1 MVSQFAK
8 IMHDN
13 TKKTDTQS
21 LYGTV
26 VEHEDGLYV
35 KIDGSDVLTPADTGM
50 ILHSDDRVM
59 IDINNHNA
67 TVSNNLS
74 NPSISTIE
82 LTEAIAALEQKF
94 IDGYDIGVIH
104 LSAEGTQITFTTID
118 GYIKT
123 TYDGF
128 YINDG
133 ENDLLSYSEDGLI
146 YTGIIKD
153 SVIVGGSINVG
164 ELTDNNLKS
173 KSTYEADALTAICET
188 PIYSYKLNTDG
199 NSDPRR
205 IGIIADEAP
214 SDTIRLDDM
223 GVDLYQM
230 VSMTWRAIQQIN
242 DKLES

>member
-8 IMHDN
+8 IMRDD
-13 TKKTDTQS
+13 TKKTDTPS

-35 KIDGSDVLTPADTGM
+35 KIDGSDILTPVDTGT
-50 ILHSDDRVM
+50 ILHNDDRVM
-59 IDINNHNA
+59 IGINNHNA

-74 NPSISTIE
+74 NPSISTVE
-82 LTEAIAALEQKF
+82 LSEAIEALEQSF

-104 LSAEGTQITFTTID
+104 LSAEGIQVTFTEID

-123 TYDGF
+123 TSDGV
-128 YINDG
+128 YISDG
-133 ENDLLSYSEDGLI
+133 KNDLLSYSEDGLI
-146 YTGIIKD
+146 YIGTIKD

-164 ELTDNNLKS
+164 ELTDKNLKN
-173 KSTYEADALTAICET
+173 KKAYEADALKAICET
-188 PIYSYKLNTDG
+188 PIYSYKLDTDG
-199 NSDPRR
+199 NKDPGR
-205 IGIIADEAP
+205 IGIIVDEAP
-214 SDTIRLDDM
+214 SDIIRLDDM

-242 DKLES
+242 DKLKS